1 MEFIGAN
8 YNSEEEKN
16 KILETYDEFTMN
28 KLAFLNDTYVNSN
41 TQLAYMIYYR
51 NFFHDEEVL
60 KGKDLMYFTTQEIKE
75 LMMSLITVKSASKG
89 SFMSFVNSYLNYCI
103 KRGFININQ
112 SSSINVKDIKKPN
125 AKVVNMELI
134 NLNNFYKLV
143 EEVYAKQNY
152 NRIILPILFSR
163 YGILGEGCED
173 IMNLTF
179 EDIYHQNK
187 LIRIKKSG
195 REILLPID
203 EKFIKWVYKL
213 SGNDTGVILLN
224 NKNEIITSRHTIY
237 NMNYRFFNVIN
248 KPRIRLK
255 ILRENRKLDLLG
267 DILSNQGYINI
278 NDIEVV
284 ENLISYDNVTTS
296 RTGVLKLFELSKIVF
311 GEENVRR

>member
-1 MEFIGAN
+1 MEFIGTN

-89 SFMSFVNSYLNYCI
+89 SFMSFANAYLNYCVE
-103 KRGFININQ
+103 RGYININNA
-112 SSSINVKDIKKPN
+112 SAINTKEIKKLN
-125 AKVVNMELI
+125 SKVVNMELI

-152 NRIILPILFSR
+152 NRIILPILFAR
-163 YGILGEGCED
+163 YGILGEECKD
-173 IMNLTF
+173 IMKLSF
-179 EDIYHQNK
+179 ENVDKNNK
-187 LIRIKKSG
+187 LVKIIKNN

-203 EKFIKWVYKL
+203 NDFINWIDKL
-213 SGNDTGVILLN
+213 CDHDTGVILRN
-224 NKNEIITSRHTIY
+224 NRNEVITSRHTIY
-237 NMNYRFFNVIN
+237 NMFYRFFSVLER
-248 KPRIRLK
+248 PRISAK
-255 ILRENRKLDLLG
+255 VLRENRKLDLLG
-267 DILSNQGYINI
+267 EIRAEREVTIK
-278 NDIEVV
+278 DIEMV
-284 ENLISYDNVTTS
+284 ESLISYDNDNNS
-296 RTGVLKLFELSKIVF
+296 RTGILKLRDLYEVIF
-311 GEENVRR
+311 GENVSK

>member
-203 EKFIKWVYKL
+203 EKFIKWVYKI

>member
-1 MEFIGAN
+1 MEFIGTN

-89 SFMSFVNSYLNYCI
+89 SFMSFANAYLNYCVE
-103 KRGFININQ
+103 RGYININNA
-112 SSSINVKDIKKPN
+112 SAINTKEIKKLN
-125 AKVVNMELI
+125 SKVVNMELI

-152 NRIILPILFSR
+152 NRIILPILFAR
-163 YGILGEGCED
+163 YGILGEGCQD
-173 IMNLTF
+173 IMKLSF
-179 EDIYHQNK
+179 ENVDKNNK
-187 LIRIKKSG
+187 LVKIIKNN

-203 EKFIKWVYKL
+203 NDFINWIDKL
-213 SGNDTGVILLN
+213 CDHNTGVILRN
-224 NKNEIITSRHTIY
+224 NRGEIIESRHTIY
-237 NMNYRFFNVIN
+237 NMFYRFFSVID
-248 KPRIRLK
+248 KPRISAK
-255 ILRENRKLDLLG
+255 VLRENRKLDLLG
-267 DILSNQGYINI
+267 DIRKERDVTIK
-278 NDIEVV
+278 DIEMV
-284 ENLISYDNVTTS
+284 ESLISYDNDNNS
-296 RTGVLKLFELSKIVF
+296 RTGILKLRDLYEVVF
-311 GEENVRR
+311 GENVSK

>member
-89 SFMSFVNSYLNYCI
+89 SFMSFANAYLNYCVE
-103 KRGFININQ
+103 RGYININNA
-112 SSSINVKDIKKPN
+112 SAINTKEIKKLN
-125 AKVVNMELI
+125 SKVVNMELI
-134 NLNNFYKLV
+134 NLNKFYNLV

-152 NRIILPILFSR
+152 NRIILPVLFAR

-173 IMNLTF
+173 IMKLSF
-179 EDIYHQNK
+179 EDIDHHNK
-187 LIRIKKSG
+187 LVRIKKNG
-195 REILLPID
+195 DVILLPID
-203 EKFIKWVYKL
+203 ENFIKWVYKA
-213 SGNDTGVILLN
+213 SENDTGIILLSN
-224 NKNEIITSRHTIY
+224 RNEVITSRHTIY
-237 NMNYRFFNVIN
+237 NMFYRFFSVLER
-248 KPRIRLK
+248 PRISAK
-255 ILRENRKLDLLG
+255 VLRENRKLDLLG
-267 DILSNQGYINI
+267 EIRAEREII
-278 NDIEVV
+278 MKDIEMI
-284 ENLISYDNVTTS
+284 ESLISYDNDNNS
-296 RTGVLKLFELSKIVF
+296 RTGILKLRDLYEVVF
-311 GEENVRR
+311 GENVSK

>member
-1 MEFIGAN
+1 MEFIGTN

-89 SFMSFVNSYLNYCI
+89 SFMSFANAYLNYCVE
-103 KRGFININQ
+103 RGYININNA
-112 SSSINVKDIKKPN
+112 SAINTKEIKKLN
-125 AKVVNMELI
+125 SKVVNMELI

-152 NRIILPILFSR
+152 NRIILPILFAR
-163 YGILGEGCED
+163 YGILGEECKD
-173 IMNLTF
+173 IMKLSF
-179 EDIYHQNK
+179 ENVDKNNK
-187 LIRIKKSG
+187 LVKIIKNN

-203 EKFIKWVYKL
+203 NDFINWIDKL
-213 SGNDTGVILLN
+213 CDHDTGVILRN
-224 NKNEIITSRHTIY
+224 NRNEVITSRHTIY
-237 NMNYRFFNVIN
+237 NMFYRFFSVLER
-248 KPRIRLK
+248 PRISAK
-255 ILRENRKLDLLG
+255 VLRENRKLDLLG
-267 DILSNQGYINI
+267 EIRAEREVTIK
-278 NDIEVV
+278 DIEMV
-284 ENLISYDNVTTS
+284 ESLISYDNDNNS
-296 RTGVLKLFELSKIVF
+296 RTGILKLRDLYEVVF
-311 GEENVRR
+311 GENVSK